1 MELSILVSIIASV
14 FVILVFIAIKII
26 FNPLKISKI
35 NELMSKGQYSEAAN
49 ICQRMLEKDSDN
61 PKLHYLLAEC
71 YFNLGN
77 YTGAKAE
84 YNYLF
89 RYNLES
95 YDILEE
101 DVRYKLAEIYLQSNQ
116 TEEALKEL
124 LLIAKKNPND
134 LKTMLKIGNIFK
146 QFGKWENAIM
156 YFQKALMI
164 DKSNIEA
171 IFSLGEAFYNRKQY
185 KTALKFL
192 STAIKTAPNSIDA
205 NYFMGLCYKELGE
218 HRTALIHLKK
228 AANDKKLGLNA
239 SYSMGLIY
247 FDLGQF
253 KEAIES
259 FKVAGTYV
267 EDKKSTTYLNI
278 LYAQAEAYARLN
290 MIPEAVELWE
300 SLYNIRPNFR
310 DVVVKLSKYQHLKN
324 DEPVREFLTMSNE
337 SFMEVCKKIIHHFGC
352 KIVKIELL
360 NNGRGI
366 EAQTIGSTSQW
377 KNLDKL
383 PVFFYI
389 VRDVSEPIT
398 QKEISLILDKMKITK
413 SAKAYLISPSYTV
426 ADVEN
431 QATARPI
438 EIISRD
444 KLSNLLVEVQNEIF
458 EEI

>member
-1 MELSILVSIIASV
+1 MELSILVSIIAAV
-14 FVILVFIAIKII
+14 LAILVFLAIRII

-35 NELMSKGQYSEAAN
+35 HELMSKAEYSEAAN

-61 PKLHYLLAEC
+61 PKLHYLLGDC
-71 YFNLGN
+71 YYHIGN
-77 YTGAKAE
+77 FTGAKAE
-84 YNYLF
+84 YNFLF
-89 RYNLES
+89 RYNLDS
-95 YDILEE
+95 YGILEE

-124 LLIAKKNPND
+124 LLIAKKNPSD

-146 QFGKWENAIM
+146 QFGKWENAIL
-156 YFQKALMI
+156 YYQKALLI

-192 STAIKTAPNSIDA
+192 TTALKTAPNSVDA
-205 NYFMGLCYKELGE
+205 NYFIGLCYKELGE

-228 AANDKKLGLNA
+228 AMNDKKLGLNS
-239 SYSMGLIY
+239 SYSTGLIY
-247 FDLGQF
+247 FELGQYKESIEAF
-253 KEAIES
+253 KL
-259 FKVAGTYV
+259 AGSYI

-278 LYAQAEAYARLN
+278 LYAQAESYARMNL
-290 MIPEAVELWE
+290 IPEAVELWE
-300 SLYNIRPNFR
+300 NIYSIRSNFR
-310 DVVVKLSKYQHLKN
+310 DVVIKLSKFQYLKN

-337 SFMEVCKKIIHHFGC
+337 SFLETCKKLIHHFGC
-352 KIVKIELL
+352 KIVKIEIL
-360 NNGRGI
+360 NNGKGA

-377 KNLDKL
+377 KNVDKL

-389 VRDVSEPIT
+389 IRDVSEPIT
-398 QKEISLILDKMKITK
+398 QREIGLILDKMKITK
-413 SAKAYLISPSYTV
+413 SAKAYLVSPSYTA

-431 QATARPI
+431 QVTSRPI

-444 KLSNLLVEVQNEIF
+444 KLSNLLVELQNEIL

>member
-1 MELSILVSIIASV
+1 MELTILVSIIASV
-14 FVILVFIAIKII
+14 FLIIIFLLIRVI

-35 NELMSKGQYSEAAN
+35 NELMSKGEFSEAAN

-61 PKLHYLLAEC
+61 PKLHYLLGDC
-71 YFNLGN
+71 YYNLGN

-95 YDILEE
+95 YDIPEE

-124 LLIAKKNPND
+124 LLIAKKNPSD

-146 QFGKWENAIM
+146 QFGKWENAIL
-156 YFQKALMI
+156 YFQKALAI
-164 DKSNIEA
+164 DKSNVEA

-185 KTALKFL
+185 KTALKYL
-192 STAIKTAPNSIDA
+192 STALKTAPNSVDA
-205 NYFMGLCYKELGE
+205 NYFIGLCYKELGE
-218 HRTALIHLKK
+218 LRTALIHLKK
-228 AANDKKLGLNA
+228 AVNDKKLGLNSA
-239 SYSMGLIY
+239 YSTGLIY
-247 FDLGQF
+247 YELGQYKESIDYF
-253 KEAIES
+253 KI
-259 FKVAGTYV
+259 AGDYV

-278 LYAQAEAYARLN
+278 LYAQAESFSKMNL
-290 MIPEAVELWE
+290 IPEAVEIWE
-300 SLYNIRPNFR
+300 NIYSIRSNFR

-324 DEPVREFLTMSNE
+324 DEPVREFLTLSNE
-337 SFMEVCKKIIHHFGC
+337 NFLETCKKIIHHFGC
-352 KIVKIELL
+352 KIVKMELIEK
-360 NNGRGI
+360 GKGA

-389 VRDVSEPIT
+389 IRDVSEPIT
-398 QKEISLILDKMKITK
+398 QREIGLILDKMKITK

-426 ADVEN
+426 ADVEY
-431 QATARPI
+431 QATSRPI

-444 KLSNLLVEVQNEIF
+444 KLSNLLVEIQNEIF

>member
-1 MELSILVSIIASV
+1 MELSILVSIIAAV
-14 FVILVFIAIKII
+14 LAILVFVAIKII

-35 NELMSKGQYSEAAN
+35 NELISKGQFSEAAN

-61 PKLHYLLAEC
+61 PRLHYLLGEC
-71 YFNLGN
+71 FFNLGN

-89 RYNLES
+89 RYNLEA

-101 DVRYKLAEIYLQSNQ
+101 DVRYKLAEIYLQMNQ

-124 LLIAKKNPND
+124 LLIAKKNPSD

-146 QFGKWENAIM
+146 QFGKWDNAIL
-156 YFQKALMI
+156 YFQKALNI
-164 DKSNIEA
+164 DKTNIEA

-185 KTALKFL
+185 KTALKYL
-192 STAIKTAPNSIDA
+192 TTALKTAPNSMDA
-205 NYFMGLCYKELGE
+205 NYFIGLCYKELGE
-218 HRTALIHLKK
+218 LRTALIHLKK
-228 AANDKKLGLNA
+228 AVNDKKLGLNA
-239 SYSMGLIY
+239 AYSMGLIY
-247 FDLGQF
+247 FELGQYKESIEYF
-253 KEAIES
+253 KI
-259 FKVAGTYV
+259 AGAYV

-278 LYAQAEAYARLN
+278 LYAQAESYSKLN
-290 MIPEAVELWE
+290 QIPEAVEIWE
-300 SLYNIRPNFR
+300 NIYSIRSNFR

-337 SFMEVCKKIIHHFGC
+337 TFLETCKKIIHHFGC

-360 NNGRGI
+360 DKGKGA

-377 KNLDKL
+377 KNVDKL

-389 VRDVSEPIT
+389 IRDVSEPIT
-398 QKEISLILDKMKITK
+398 QREIGIILDKMKITK

-431 QATARPI
+431 HVTSRPI
-438 EIISRD
+438 EVISRE
-444 KLSNLLVEVQNEIF
+444 KLSNLLVEIQNEVF